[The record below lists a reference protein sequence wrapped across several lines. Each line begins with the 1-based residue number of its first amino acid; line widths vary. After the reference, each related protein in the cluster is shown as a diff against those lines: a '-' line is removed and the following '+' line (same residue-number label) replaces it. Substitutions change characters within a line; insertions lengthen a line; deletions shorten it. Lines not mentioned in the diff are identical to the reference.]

1 MVMLLPGCI
10 FLVVHGARKIDRQ
23 FDPPQ
28 QPLVRTE
35 LFFDHAVSVTA
46 RLWPVGARHRR
57 WLEADEDQDEPADSA
72 SKAPPPSASGNP
84 PSEVPPVRKKLFVSL
99 FNSGPGV
106 IRLRAISVQT
116 ALGNYTPRPEVVI
129 LAPQQRVA
137 LEAFSSRSEAKI
149 AFLDVTLTL
158 GLNDRVEIRTLRLAP
173 LPGHDP

>member
-1 MVMLLPGCI
+1 
-10 FLVVHGARKIDRQ
+10 
-23 FDPPQ
+23 
-28 QPLVRTE
+28 
-35 LFFDHAVSVTA
+35 
-46 RLWPVGARHRR
+46 
-57 WLEADEDQDEPADSA
+57 
-72 SKAPPPSASGNP
+72 
-84 PSEVPPVRKKLFVSL
+84 
-99 FNSGPGV
+99 
-106 IRLRAISVQT
+106 LRAISVQT